1 MTLKQALRSVAD
13 RTENRRDQ
21 QSAIQQTHES
31 RSATQVVGVGATWP
45 RSRGL
50 SDVIVSAGADAA
62 ACDDL
67 NLIVEHTFC
76 RRVHCTNFD
85 SEFIIYP
92 LAVGVFVA
100 TWTSVWQRTTVLHP
114 VTVCSTATLPWS
126 FPASVGSEYVYS
138 QGCVVG
144 RGRGGTAS
152 PTFFY
157 RGDASP
163 TPPLFWTEIRAK
175 VSLLLQLVTY

>member
-13 RTENRRDQ
+13 RTESRGDQ
-21 QSAIQQTHES
+21 QSAIQPTHES

-114 VTVCSTATLPWS
+114 VTLLHSHPAVVFSSIGRFRVCVQSGVCSGAGTRGDGVPHFFL
-126 FPASVGSEYVYS
+126 
-138 QGCVVG
+138 QGRRVPH
-144 RGRGGTAS
+144 S
-152 PTFFY
+152 PTFL
-157 RGDASP
+157 D
-163 TPPLFWTEIRAK
+163 
-175 VSLLLQLVTY
+175 